1 MNIFD
6 FAMKMEGDGKALYEK
21 MAAETGVAEL
31 KTIFTLLAAAEEEH
45 CRALDAMKKK
55 TPPGS
60 AESKVLETAR
70 SVFAGLLERRSALD
84 LLKEDPDGYRHALK
98 FAMAGIK
105 LYETMATKE
114 TNPATAKIFTMLA
127 EDERKHL
134 QILEN
139 IYDFVEAPKDYL
151 AWGEFS
157 NLKEF

>member
-6 FAMKMEGDGKALYEK
+6 FAMKMEGDGKTLYEK
-21 MAAETGVAEL
+21 LAAETGVAEL
-31 KTIFTLLAAAEEEH
+31 KSIFTLLAAAEEEH
-45 CRALDAMKKK
+45 CKALGAMKKK
-55 TPPGS
+55 TPPGT

-70 SVFAGLLERRSALD
+70 NVFAGLLERKSALD

-105 LYETMATKE
+105 LYETMAAKE
-114 TNPATAKIFTMLA
+114 TNPATAKVFTMLA
-127 EDERKHL
+127 DDERKHL

-139 IYDFVEAPKDYL
+139 IYDFVEAPKDFL

>member
-21 MAAETGVAEL
+21 LAAETGVAEL
-31 KTIFTLLAAAEEEH
+31 KTIFTLLAAAEDEH
-45 CRALDAMKKK
+45 CKALGAMKKK
-55 TPPGS
+55 TSQGT
-60 AESKVLETAR
+60 AESKVLENAR
-70 SVFAGLLERRSALD
+70 NVFEGLLERKSAID

-105 LYETMATKE
+105 LYETMAAKE
-114 TNPATAKIFTMLA
+114 TNPATANIFTMLA

-139 IYDFVEAPKDYL
+139 IYDFVEAPKDFL

>member
-1 MNIFD
+1 MNVFD
-6 FAMKMEGDGKALYEK
+6 FAIKMESDGKTLYEK
-21 MAAETGVAEL
+21 LAAETNVAEL

-45 CRALDAMKKK
+45 CKALGAMKKD

-60 AESKVLETAR
+60 AESKVLENSR
-70 SVFAGLLERRSALD
+70 NVFQGLLERKSALD

-105 LYETMATKE
+105 LYETMATRE
-114 TNPATAKIFTMLA
+114 TNPATATIFTMLA

-139 IYDFVEAPKDYL
+139 IYDFVESPKDYL